1 MLKLIAI
8 IRAELVHVFGHD
20 REDISILNII
30 GAFNHLLQPIS
41 VWFIKVDDDGGYLL
55 YKLVGP

>member
-1 MLKLIAI
+1 MAI
-8 IRAELVHVFGHD
+8 IRTQLVHVFGHD

-41 VWFIKVDDDGGYLL
+41 VWFIKVDDVGYLL